1 MKVLNRRH
9 AIRQLVS
16 MFGAAPF
23 LGAQQNGDPVLEPPN
38 VMDFAPLAKAK
49 LDPIAWDYLEG
60 GSEDEVTL
68 RDNRAAFDKTI
79 IPSACAGGDEDCRPL
94 ARIVRPQAGLS
105 DLARSGLREELLL
118 CHARGP
124 RSPRHYRRPA
134 RIRRGSQQFLTPLSL
149 LRRHACW

>member
-9 AIRQLVS
+9 AVRQLVS

-23 LGAQQNGDPVLEPPN
+23 LGAQQTGDPVLELAN

-60 GSEDEVTL
+60 GSEDE
-68 RDNRAAFDKTI
+68 
-79 IPSACAGGDEDCRPL
+79 EDRRPL

-105 DLARSGLREELLL
+105 DLARSDLREELLL
-118 CHARGP
+118 CHARG
-124 RSPRHYRRPA
+124 
-134 RIRRGSQQFLTPLSL
+134 
-149 LRRHACW
+149 